1 MQPWVVLKSK
11 VMKKTLWIT
20 SIIIMAV
27 FSISWGFLSK
37 KASVDFSDYATEGM
51 DLYYDVPFEY
61 DDFSDD
67 LKALHVLDKN
77 YFGFREALGFKES
90 GGDYFV
96 VNIYGYLGKY
106 QFGKSTLELLGVTDA
121 DLFLSSPAL
130 LEKTFKTYASRNKWV
145 LRNDIKRFNGKYVN
159 GVLVTES
166 GIDRRR

>member
-1 MQPWVVLKSK
+1 
-11 VMKKTLWIT
+11 MKKTLWIT

-77 YFGFREALGFKES
+77 
-90 GGDYFV
+90 
-96 VNIYGYLGKY
+96 
-106 QFGKSTLELLGVTDA
+106 
-121 DLFLSSPAL
+121 
-130 LEKTFKTYASRNKWV
+130 
-145 LRNDIKRFNGKYVN
+145 
-159 GVLVTES
+159 
-166 GIDRRR
+166 